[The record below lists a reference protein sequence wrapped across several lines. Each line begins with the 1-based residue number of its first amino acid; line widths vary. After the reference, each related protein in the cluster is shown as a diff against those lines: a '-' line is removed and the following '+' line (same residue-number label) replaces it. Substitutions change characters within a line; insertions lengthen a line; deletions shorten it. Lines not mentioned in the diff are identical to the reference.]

1 MSKVTGTWREKIQYT
16 TACLAFLSGQI
27 LTWVQYLQ
35 QGEISTGVLGFVA
48 QTLVYSASIYGVS
61 IYIQGKFGQII
72 SKIKNNYK
80 TLLNAICGLLIAFC
94 LASGIFY
101 HNKANRLSEE
111 LKMANNNIEAYQD
124 ALSGAQ
130 QASGVLRLDMKKLK
144 DYNDKLVQQ
153 LDSVRKVEKLK
164 SKEIQVAATQKQIIN
179 VNKSKGVGGDI
190 MTILKDSVYK
200 DSLQYN
206 DLTKVY
212 YTIGKDSVN
221 IKLDVQN
228 TQYLYIYKHREYK
241 NKKNFF
247 KRLITFDWKKKDVYK
262 YRIHN
267 TNDILKEDSIR
278 IIEAI

>member
-1 MSKVTGTWREKIQYT
+1 MKQLIQT
-16 TACLAFLSGQI
+16 
-27 LTWVQYLQ
+27 
-35 QGEISTGVLGFVA
+35 
-48 QTLVYSASIYGVS
+48 
-61 IYIQGKFGQII
+61 
-72 SKIKNNYK
+72 IKKNYK
-80 TLLNAICGLLIAFC
+80 LLLNAVLGLLTAFC

-124 ALSGAQ
+124 ALNGAQ
-130 QASGVLRLDMKKLK
+130 QASGVLRLDVKKLSE
-144 DYNDKLVQQ
+144 YNDKLVQQ
-153 LDSVRKVEKLK
+153 IDSIRKIHKVKK
-164 SKEIQVAATQKQIIN
+164 NEIQVAATQKQILN

-190 MTILKDSVYK
+190 ITIIKDSTYK

-206 DLTKVY
+206 PLTKVY
-212 YTIGKDSVN
+212 YTISKDSVN

-228 TQYLYIYKHREYK
+228 TQYLYVYKHREYK

-262 YRIHN
+262 YKIHN
-267 TNDILKEDSIR
+267 TNDLLKEDSIK

>member
-1 MSKVTGTWREKIQYT
+1 MKQLIQT
-16 TACLAFLSGQI
+16 
-27 LTWVQYLQ
+27 
-35 QGEISTGVLGFVA
+35 
-48 QTLVYSASIYGVS
+48 
-61 IYIQGKFGQII
+61 
-72 SKIKNNYK
+72 IKKNYK
-80 TLLNAICGLLIAFC
+80 LLLNAVLGLLTAFC

-111 LKMANNNIEAYQD
+111 LKIANNNIEAYQD
-124 ALSGAQ
+124 ALYGSQ
-130 QASGVLRLDMKKLK
+130 QASGVLRLDVKKLSE
-144 DYNDKLVQQ
+144 YNDKLVQQ
-153 LDSVRKVEKLK
+153 IDSIRKIQKVKK
-164 SKEIQVAATQKQIIN
+164 NEIQVAATQKQILN
-179 VNKSKGVGGDI
+179 VNKSKGVGGNI
-190 MTILKDSVYK
+190 ITIIKDSTYK

-206 DLTKVY
+206 PLTKVY

-262 YRIHN
+262 YKIHN
-267 TNDILKEDSIR
+267 TNDLLKEDSIK

>member
-1 MSKVTGTWREKIQYT
+1 MQ
-16 TACLAFLSGQI
+16 QI
-27 LTWVQYLQ
+27 LR
-35 QGEISTGVLGFVA
+35 
-48 QTLVYSASIYGVS
+48 
-61 IYIQGKFGQII
+61 
-72 SKIKNNYK
+72 KIKNNYK
-80 TLLNAICGLLIAFC
+80 TLLNAICGLLIVFC
-94 LASGIFY
+94 VASGIFY
-101 HNKANRLSEE
+101 HSKANRLSQE

-153 LDSVRKVEKLK
+153 LDSVRKTEKLK

-190 MTILKDSVYK
+190 ITILKDSIYK

-206 DLTKVY
+206 NLTKVY

-228 TQYLYIYKHREYK
+228 TQYLYVYKHREYK

-262 YRIHN
+262 YKIHN

>member
-1 MSKVTGTWREKIQYT
+1 MKQLIQT
-16 TACLAFLSGQI
+16 
-27 LTWVQYLQ
+27 
-35 QGEISTGVLGFVA
+35 
-48 QTLVYSASIYGVS
+48 
-61 IYIQGKFGQII
+61 
-72 SKIKNNYK
+72 IKKNYK
-80 TLLNAICGLLIAFC
+80 LLLNAILGLLTAFC

-124 ALSGAQ
+124 ALYGSQ
-130 QASGVLRLDMKKLK
+130 QASGVLRLDVKKLSE
-144 DYNDKLVQQ
+144 YNDKLVQQ
-153 LDSVRKVEKLK
+153 IDSIRKIQKVKK
-164 SKEIQVAATQKQIIN
+164 NEIQVAATQKQILN

-190 MTILKDSVYK
+190 ITIIKDSTYK

-206 DLTKVY
+206 PLTKVY

-262 YRIHN
+262 YKIHN
-267 TNDILKEDSIR
+267 TNDLLKEDSIK

>member
-1 MSKVTGTWREKIQYT
+1 MKQLIQTIKKNYKLLLK
-16 TACLAFLSGQI
+16 A
-27 LTWVQYLQ
+27 
-35 QGEISTGVLGFVA
+35 VLG
-48 QTLVYSASIYGVS
+48 
-61 IYIQGKFGQII
+61 
-72 SKIKNNYK
+72 
-80 TLLNAICGLLIAFC
+80 LLTAFC

-124 ALSGAQ
+124 ALYGSQ
-130 QASGVLRLDMKKLK
+130 QASCVLRLDVKKLSE
-144 DYNDKLVQQ
+144 YNDKLVQQ
-153 LDSVRKVEKLK
+153 IDSIRKIQKVKK
-164 SKEIQVAATQKQIIN
+164 NEIHVAATQKQILN

-190 MTILKDSVYK
+190 ITIIKDSTYK

-206 DLTKVY
+206 PLTKVY

-228 TQYLYIYKHREYK
+228 TQYLYVYKHREYK

-262 YRIHN
+262 YKIYN
-267 TNDILKEDSIR
+267 TNDLLKEDSIK

>member
-1 MSKVTGTWREKIQYT
+1 MKQLI
-16 TACLAFLSGQI
+16 
-27 LTWVQYLQ
+27 
-35 QGEISTGVLGFVA
+35 
-48 QTLVYSASIYGVS
+48 
-61 IYIQGKFGQII
+61 QII
-72 SKIKNNYK
+72 KKNYK
-80 TLLNAICGLLIAFC
+80 LLLNAVLGLLTAFC

-111 LKMANNNIEAYQD
+111 LKIANNNIEAYQD
-124 ALSGAQ
+124 ALYGSQ
-130 QASGVLRLDMKKLK
+130 QASSVLRLDVKKLSE
-144 DYNDKLVQQ
+144 YNDKLVQQ
-153 LDSVRKVEKLK
+153 IDSVRKIQKVKK
-164 SKEIQVAATQKQIIN
+164 NEIQVAATQKQILN

-190 MTILKDSVYK
+190 ITIIKDSTYK

-206 DLTKVY
+206 PLTKVY

-221 IKLDVQN
+221 IKLYVQN

-262 YRIHN
+262 YKIHN
-267 TNDILKEDSIR
+267 TNDLLKEDSIK

>member
-1 MSKVTGTWREKIQYT
+1 MKR
-16 TACLAFLSGQI
+16 L
-27 LTWVQYLQ
+27 VQ
-35 QGEISTGVLGFVA
+35 T
-48 QTLVYSASIYGVS
+48 
-61 IYIQGKFGQII
+61 
-72 SKIKNNYK
+72 IKKNYK
-80 TLLNAICGLLIAFC
+80 LLLNAVLGLLTAFC

-124 ALSGAQ
+124 ALYGSQ
-130 QASGVLRLDMKKLK
+130 QASGVLRLDVKKLSE
-144 DYNDKLVQQ
+144 YNDKLVQQ
-153 LDSVRKVEKLK
+153 IDSIRKIHKVKK
-164 SKEIQVAATQKQIIN
+164 NEIQVAATQKQILN

-190 MTILKDSVYK
+190 ITIIKDSTYK

-206 DLTKVY
+206 PLTKVY
-212 YTIGKDSVN
+212 YTISKDSVN

-228 TQYLYIYKHREYK
+228 TQYLYVYKHREYK

-262 YRIHN
+262 YKIHN
-267 TNDILKEDSIR
+267 TNDLLKEDSIK

>member
-1 MSKVTGTWREKIQYT
+1 MKQLIQT
-16 TACLAFLSGQI
+16 
-27 LTWVQYLQ
+27 
-35 QGEISTGVLGFVA
+35 
-48 QTLVYSASIYGVS
+48 
-61 IYIQGKFGQII
+61 
-72 SKIKNNYK
+72 IKKNYK
-80 TLLNAICGLLIAFC
+80 LLLNAVLGLLTAFC

-111 LKMANNNIEAYQD
+111 LKIANNNIEAYQD
-124 ALSGAQ
+124 ALYGSQ
-130 QASGVLRLDMKKLK
+130 QASGVLKLDVKKLSE
-144 DYNDKLVQQ
+144 YNDKLVQQ
-153 LDSVRKVEKLK
+153 IDSIRKIQKVKK
-164 SKEIQVAATQKQIIN
+164 NEIQVAATQKQILN

-190 MTILKDSVYK
+190 ITIIKDSTYK

-206 DLTKVY
+206 PLTKVY

-228 TQYLYIYKHREYK
+228 TQYLYVYKHREYK

-262 YRIHN
+262 YKIHN
-267 TNDILKEDSIR
+267 TNDLLKEDSIK

>member
-1 MSKVTGTWREKIQYT
+1 MKQLIQT
-16 TACLAFLSGQI
+16 
-27 LTWVQYLQ
+27 
-35 QGEISTGVLGFVA
+35 
-48 QTLVYSASIYGVS
+48 
-61 IYIQGKFGQII
+61 
-72 SKIKNNYK
+72 IKKNYK
-80 TLLNAICGLLIAFC
+80 LLLNAVLGLLMAFC

-124 ALSGAQ
+124 ALCGAQ
-130 QASGVLRLDMKKLK
+130 QASGVLRLDVKKLSE
-144 DYNDKLVQQ
+144 YNDKLVQQ
-153 LDSVRKVEKLK
+153 IDSIRKIQKVKK
-164 SKEIQVAATQKQIIN
+164 NEIQVAATQKQILN

-190 MTILKDSVYK
+190 ITIIKDSTYK

-206 DLTKVY
+206 PLTKVY

-228 TQYLYIYKHREYK
+228 TQYLYVYKHREYK

-262 YRIHN
+262 YKIHN
-267 TNDILKEDSIR
+267 TNDLLKEDSIK

>member
-1 MSKVTGTWREKIQYT
+1 MQW
-16 TACLAFLSGQI
+16 I
-27 LTWVQYLQ
+27 LN
-35 QGEISTGVLGFVA
+35 
-48 QTLVYSASIYGVS
+48 
-61 IYIQGKFGQII
+61 
-72 SKIKNNYK
+72 KIKNNYK

-94 LASGIFY
+94 VASGIFY
-101 HNKANRLSEE
+101 RNKANRLSQE

-124 ALSGAQ
+124 ALNGAQ

-153 LDSVRKVEKLK
+153 IDSIRKTEKLK

-190 MTILKDSVYK
+190 ITILKDSVYN

-206 DLTKVY
+206 NLTKVY

-228 TQYLYIYKHREYK
+228 TQYLYVYKHREYK

-262 YRIHN
+262 YKIHN

>member
-1 MSKVTGTWREKIQYT
+1 MQ
-16 TACLAFLSGQI
+16 QI
-27 LTWVQYLQ
+27 L
-35 QGEISTGVLGFVA
+35 
-48 QTLVYSASIYGVS
+48 
-61 IYIQGKFGQII
+61 

-80 TLLNAICGLLIAFC
+80 TLLNAICGLLIAFFV
-94 LASGIFY
+94 ASGIFY
-101 HNKANRLSEE
+101 HNKANRLSQE

-124 ALSGAQ
+124 ALNGAQ
-130 QASGVLRLDMKKLK
+130 QASGVLMLDMKKLK
-144 DYNDKLVQQ
+144 DYNDNLVQQ
-153 LDSVRKVEKLK
+153 LDSVRKTEKLK
-164 SKEIQVAATQKQIIN
+164 SKEIQVAATQRQIIN

-190 MTILKDSVYK
+190 ITILKDSVYK

-206 DLTKVY
+206 NLTKVY

-228 TQYLYIYKHREYK
+228 TQYLYVYKHREYK

-262 YRIHN
+262 YKIRN

>member
-1 MSKVTGTWREKIQYT
+1 MQ
-16 TACLAFLSGQI
+16 QI
-27 LTWVQYLQ
+27 L
-35 QGEISTGVLGFVA
+35 
-48 QTLVYSASIYGVS
+48 
-61 IYIQGKFGQII
+61 

-94 LASGIFY
+94 VASGILY
-101 HNKANRLSEE
+101 HNKANRLSQE

-124 ALSGAQ
+124 ALNGAQ

-153 LDSVRKVEKLK
+153 LDSVRKTEKIK
-164 SKEIQVAATQKQIIN
+164 NKEIQVAATQKQIIN

-190 MTILKDSVYK
+190 ITILKDSVYK

-206 DLTKVY
+206 NLTKVY

-228 TQYLYIYKHREYK
+228 TQYLYVYKHREYK
-241 NKKNFF
+241 NKKSFF

-262 YRIHN
+262 YKIRN

>member
-1 MSKVTGTWREKIQYT
+1 MKQLIQT
-16 TACLAFLSGQI
+16 
-27 LTWVQYLQ
+27 
-35 QGEISTGVLGFVA
+35 
-48 QTLVYSASIYGVS
+48 
-61 IYIQGKFGQII
+61 
-72 SKIKNNYK
+72 IKKNYK
-80 TLLNAICGLLIAFC
+80 LLLNAVLGLLTAFC

-124 ALSGAQ
+124 ALYGSQ
-130 QASGVLRLDMKKLK
+130 QASGVLRLDVKKLSE
-144 DYNDKLVQQ
+144 YNDKLVQQ
-153 LDSVRKVEKLK
+153 IDSIRKIHKVKK
-164 SKEIQVAATQKQIIN
+164 NEIQVAATQKQILN

-190 MTILKDSVYK
+190 ITIIKDSTYK

-206 DLTKVY
+206 PLTKVY
-212 YTIGKDSVN
+212 YTISKDSVN

-228 TQYLYIYKHREYK
+228 TQYLYVYKHREYK

-262 YRIHN
+262 YKIHN
-267 TNDILKEDSIR
+267 TNDLLKEDSIK

>member
-1 MSKVTGTWREKIQYT
+1 MQ
-16 TACLAFLSGQI
+16 QI
-27 LTWVQYLQ
+27 L
-35 QGEISTGVLGFVA
+35 
-48 QTLVYSASIYGVS
+48 
-61 IYIQGKFGQII
+61 

-80 TLLNAICGLLIAFC
+80 TLLNAICGLLMAFC
-94 LASGIFY
+94 VASGILY
-101 HNKANRLSEE
+101 HNKANRLSQE

-153 LDSVRKVEKLK
+153 LDSVRKTEKLK

-190 MTILKDSVYK
+190 ITILKDSVYK

-206 DLTKVY
+206 NLTKVY

-228 TQYLYIYKHREYK
+228 TQYLYVYKHREYK

-262 YRIHN
+262 YKIRN

>member
-1 MSKVTGTWREKIQYT
+1 MQ
-16 TACLAFLSGQI
+16 QI
-27 LTWVQYLQ
+27 L
-35 QGEISTGVLGFVA
+35 
-48 QTLVYSASIYGVS
+48 
-61 IYIQGKFGQII
+61 

-94 LASGIFY
+94 VASGILY
-101 HNKANRLSEE
+101 HNKANRLSQE
-111 LKMANNNIEAYQD
+111 LKMVNNNIEAYQD
-124 ALSGAQ
+124 ALSCSQ

-153 LDSVRKVEKLK
+153 LDSVRKTEKLK

-190 MTILKDSVYK
+190 ITILKDSVYK

-206 DLTKVY
+206 NLTKVY

-228 TQYLYIYKHREYK
+228 TQYLYVYKHREYK

-262 YRIHN
+262 YKIHN